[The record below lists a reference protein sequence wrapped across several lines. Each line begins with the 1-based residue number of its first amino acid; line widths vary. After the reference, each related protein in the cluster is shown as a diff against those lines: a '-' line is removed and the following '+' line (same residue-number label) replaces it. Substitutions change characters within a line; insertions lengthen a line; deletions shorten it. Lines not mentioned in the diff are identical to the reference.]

1 LFVDLLKRSTNPGD
15 TVLDAFAGSGTIFP
29 AAHQCKLY
37 ATGLELN
44 PEYYGICI
52 KRLNALDEQPSLI

>member
-1 LFVDLLKRSTNPGD
+1 MDLLRRSARPGD
-15 TVLDAFAGSGTIFP
+15 SVLDAFAGSGTIFL

-44 PEYYGICI
+44 AEYYGICVN
-52 KRLNALDEQPSLI
+52 RLNALDEQLEML